1 MVFLFLGGCATLGLD
16 DPFNSNSGRYD
27 QPNWATAD
35 TADGDT
41 GDTADGDGDAGAPVL
56 TNLVLAWTDYPNIGT
71 VLEFTADYTDEG
83 DDIVGGTCYIDLF
96 NGSDYIGD
104 FLYEVVDDPGGE
116 SEVCSAVG
124 GTLQFA
130 FQELDDTQTGSIGL
144 EVQDGSG
151 NVSATYK
158 VSTLD

>member
-1 MVFLFLGGCATLGLD
+1 MVFLFLGGCSVLGLD

-27 QPNWATAD
+27 QPNWATDD

-41 GDTADGDGDAGAPVL
+41 GDTADGGGDAGAPEL
-56 TNLVLAWTDYPNIGT
+56 TNLLLAWTEYPNIGT

-96 NGSDYIGD
+96 NGSEYID
-104 FLYEVVDDPGGE
+104 SYEYEVVDDPAGE
-116 SEVCSAVG
+116 GEVCSAVG
-124 GTLQFA
+124 GALRFA
-130 FQELDDTQTGSIGL
+130 FQELDETLAGSVGL
-144 EVQDGSG
+144 EVKDGSG
-151 NVSATYK
+151 NVSATYD